1 MASIKLQGDTSG
13 ELTIS
18 APAVAGTN
26 TLTLPASTGTI
37 MVTGPAFSAYQSS
50 GQVIGASVATKIQF
64 QTEVFDTAAAFD
76 STTNYRFTPLVA
88 GYYQA
93 TGGIYFGAGAQGN
106 QLYIYKNGSNYLNN
120 AYITANGA
128 TMTGLVYLNGSTDYL
143 ELWCYLVSGSTLSG
157 ISSNT
162 YFQATMVR
170 GA

>member
-106 QLYIYKNGSNYLNN
+106 QLYIYKNGSNYLN
-120 AYITANGA
+120 
-128 TMTGLVYLNGSTDYL
+128 
-143 ELWCYLVSGSTLSG
+143 TL
-157 ISSNT
+157 T
-162 YFQATMVR
+162 
-170 GA
+170 